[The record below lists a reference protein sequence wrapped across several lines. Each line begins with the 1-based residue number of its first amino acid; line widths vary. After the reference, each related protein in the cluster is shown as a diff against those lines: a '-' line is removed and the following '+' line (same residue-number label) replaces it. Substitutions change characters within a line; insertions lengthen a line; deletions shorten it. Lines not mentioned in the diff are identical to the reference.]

1 MTRLFSAMLFLF
13 VLCAMLPACKLSDAE
28 IEEMLGLNI
37 PGEPADLTVDQL
49 IMHMEAATDPEG
61 KFKNAKSYIL
71 RQVIVEESQKDVDEN
86 PFSQRTKTTVDQF
99 EAEIKFRKPDFERQI
114 SYRNGEPFTSLLFK
128 EGRAWTIDPKKSK
141 ATEIT
146 GHQLRLFHVFNSFSH
161 PNNNLEDVFSSIEI
175 STVYLNAARHYR
187 VVCRAD
193 DVEIAPYVLYVNAN
207 TFVTTK
213 METILYT
220 DDGQEFLY
228 VAYPGNFEKRSGVL
242 MPTITKT
249 IIGEDRH
256 EVVLLKEFELNVT
269 FSEDV
274 FQVPEGK
281 IAIGRK
287 KQQTEE

>member
-1 MTRLFSAMLFLF
+1 
-13 VLCAMLPACKLSDAE
+13 MLPACRLSDAE
-28 IEEMLGLNI
+28 IEEMLGLND
-37 PGEPADLTVDQL
+37 PGEPADLTVEQL
-49 IMHMEAATDPEG
+49 IKHMEAATDPEG
-61 KFKNAKSYIL
+61 NFKNAKSYIL

-86 PFSQRTKTTVDQF
+86 PFSQRTKTTVDQY
-99 EAEIKFRKPDFERQI
+99 ETEIKFRKPDFERQI

-161 PNNNLEDVFSSIEI
+161 PNKNLEDVFSSIDI
-175 STVYLNAARHYR
+175 STVYLNAVRHYR
-187 VVCRAD
+187 VVCRAA
-193 DVEIAPYVLYVNAN
+193 DVEIAPYVMYVNAN
-207 TFVTTK
+207 TYITSK

-269 FSEDV
+269 FSDDV
-274 FQVPEGK
+274 FEVPEGK

-287 KQQTEE
+287 KKQE

>member
-1 MTRLFSAMLFLF
+1 MFLLLA
-13 VLCAMLPACKLSDAE
+13 LCVMLPACKLSDAE
-28 IEEMLGLNI
+28 IEEMLGLNN
-37 PGEPADLTVDQL
+37 PGEPADLTVEQL
-49 IMHMEAATDPEG
+49 ITHMEAATDPEG

-71 RQVIVEESQKDVDEN
+71 RQVIIEETQKDIDES
-86 PFSQRTKTTVDQF
+86 PFSERNRISVDQY
-99 EAEIKFRKPDFERQI
+99 ETEIKFRKPDFERQI

-128 EGRAWTIDPKKSK
+128 GGRAWTIDPKKGK

-161 PNNNLEDVFSSIEI
+161 PNKNLEDVFSSIDI
-175 STVYLNAARHYR
+175 STVYLNAVRHYR
-187 VVCRAD
+187 VVCRAA
-193 DVEIAPYVLYVNAN
+193 DVEIAPYVMYVNAN
-207 TFVTTK
+207 TYITSK

-228 VAYPGNFEKRSGVL
+228 VAYPGSFEKRSGVL
-242 MPTITKT
+242 MPTITRT

-274 FQVPEGK
+274 FQVPEAK

-287 KQQTEE
+287 KNQTEE

>member
-28 IEEMLGLNI
+28 IEEMLGLNN

-49 IMHMEAATDPEG
+49 IKHMDAATDPEG

-99 EAEIKFRKPDFERQI
+99 ETEIKFRKPDFERQI

-128 EGRAWTIDPKKSK
+128 EGRAWTIDPKKGK

-161 PNNNLEDVFSSIEI
+161 PNNNLEDVFSTIDL
-175 STVYLNAARHYR
+175 STVYLNGARHYR
-187 VVCRAD
+187 VVCPAD
-193 DVEIAPYVLYVNAN
+193 DVEIAPYVMYVNAN
-207 TFVTTK
+207 TYITSK

-228 VAYPGNFEKRSGVL
+228 VAYPGSFEKRSGVL
-242 MPTITKT
+242 MPTITRT

-274 FQVPEGK
+274 FQVPEAK

-287 KQQTEE
+287 KNQTEE